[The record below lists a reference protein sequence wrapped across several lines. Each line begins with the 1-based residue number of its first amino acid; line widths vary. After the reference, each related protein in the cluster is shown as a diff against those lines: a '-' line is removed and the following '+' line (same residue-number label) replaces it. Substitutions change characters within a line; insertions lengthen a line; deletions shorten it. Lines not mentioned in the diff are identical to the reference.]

1 MHIHKCMSITKL
13 VLVSKTGGTSKSWW
27 CCYSTTTPFQAWLIN
42 KHRANLMKLSILI
55 IIAHNF
61 KIKFA
66 SQKKYNWQSGIT
78 KRNNAISHGVWKSQ
92 KKSHST
98 MRAKRATFSF
108 KVENWNAT
116 FWVIIKQCV
125 IHWLC
130 LLMLRKKTNDW

>member
-1 MHIHKCMSITKL
+1 MSITKL

-78 KRNNAISHGVWKSQ
+78 KRNNAISHGVWKAQ

-98 MRAKRATFSF
+98 LRAKRATFTLQVDKKF
-108 KVENWNAT
+108 IKNAKNGP
-116 FWVIIKQCV
+116 FWRVFGNLKFTVKHCYQIGQF
-125 IHWLC
+125 
-130 LLMLRKKTNDW
+130 

>member
-1 MHIHKCMSITKL
+1 MSITKL

-66 SQKKYNWQSGIT
+66 SQKKYNWQSAIT

-92 KKSHST
+92 KKVAFNNASEASYIFIQ
-98 MRAKRATFSF
+98 KF
-108 KVENWNAT
+108 ENSNAT
-116 FWVIIKQCV
+116 FWVITKQCV
-125 IHWLC
+125 IYWLYFII
-130 LLMLRKKTNDW
+130 LRGKKRTIGNMR